1 MSQADSKVN
10 KPSVLSSEDIL
21 IYLNEHPEFLQQH
34 PQILENQALDHE
46 CGDASS
52 LLERQVKVLRQ
63 RVQDYANKL
72 DGLVATAQRNDSQF
86 EKTKDLIS
94 TLGGC
99 QNLSQ
104 VTAALKASFID
115 AFQADIVKLII
126 LQDSEEQAP
135 DLVTLSANAEEA
147 KALTSITE
155 KTDAFCTP
163 VKNSPLAGMLAD
175 TAKPMHSCAVL
186 PIHYQQQALGLII
199 IASAAEDHYSK
210 ELDTLFLNHVATVS
224 SEVVGRICG

>member
-21 IYLNEHPEFLQQH
+21 IFLNEHPEFLQQH
-34 PQILENQALDHE
+34 PEILENQALDHE

-86 EKTKDLIS
+86 EKTKDLVS

-135 DLVTLSANAEEA
+135 DLITLSAASEKA

-163 VKNSPLAGMLAD
+163 VNSSPLAGMLAD

-199 IASAAEDHYSK
+199 IASAAEDHYNK

>member
-21 IYLNEHPEFLQQH
+21 IYLNEHTEFLQQH
-34 PQILENQALDHE
+34 PEILENQALDHE

-63 RVQDYANKL
+63 RVQEYANKL

-86 EKTKDLIS
+86 EKTKDLVS

-126 LQDSEEQAP
+126 LQDSEEQTP
-135 DLVTLSANAEEA
+135 DLITLSAASEEA

-199 IASAAEDHYSK
+199 IASAAEDHYNK

>member
-34 PQILENQALDHE
+34 PEILENQALDHE

-63 RVQDYANKL
+63 RVQEYANKL

-86 EKTKDLIS
+86 EKTKDLVS

-126 LQDSEEQAP
+126 LQDSEEQTP
-135 DLVTLSANAEEA
+135 DLITLSAASEEA

-199 IASAAEDHYSK
+199 IASAAEDHYNK

>member
-34 PQILENQALDHE
+34 PEILENQALDHE

-63 RVQDYANKL
+63 RVQEYANKL

-86 EKTKDLIS
+86 EKTKDLVS

-104 VTAALKASFID
+104 VTAALKAAFID

-135 DLVTLSANAEEA
+135 DLITLSAASEEA

-199 IASAAEDHYSK
+199 IASAAEDHYNK

>member
-86 EKTKDLIS
+86 EKTKGLVS

-135 DLVTLSANAEEA
+135 DLITLSAASEGTKSLAPITA
-147 KALTSITE
+147 KT
-155 KTDAFCTP
+155 KAFCTP
-163 VKNSPLAGMLAD
+163 VKGSPLADMLAD